1 MTDQIQEPDIEAK
14 QNFAR
19 EAAAMI
25 PVDRGVVRPQDFSQM
40 ADRAKFMATS
50 KEAIPAHMRGN
61 VGMCIAIHEMAGDW
75 GFRPYGVANL
85 SYVVNNKLGFESQLM
100 IAVINKHGGLTQRLR
115 PSYEG
120 TGENMICIVRGQFN
134 GEVDPC
140 EYRSPPIGTIKP
152 KNSPLWLIDPQRQLF
167 YYSAR
172 GFIRMFCP
180 QIMLG
185 IFGYDELQD
194 NPHIGADN
202 AKDVT
207 DAAVQLHERLSTAAR
222 NNNGEGFRPGVV
234 DEALNG
240 KTPLPSPESPPEA
253 KPTASQAATE
263 QSGQPATR
271 RKRRTKA
278 EMEAARAATGEI
290 SNDASVPQESEVMPH
305 SGPHQAETPHDTPP
319 PSEPD
324 IQAGAPTT
332 VESYTEYARVWISE
346 AVDPKAALKKWAAEN
361 DLRNDL
367 AVPVDQR
374 IILREQIASKFER
387 PS

>member
-1 MTDQIQEPDIEAK
+1 
-14 QNFAR
+14 
-19 EAAAMI
+19 
-25 PVDRGVVRPQDFSQM
+25 
-40 ADRAKFMATS
+40 
-50 KEAIPAHMRGN
+50 
-61 VGMCIAIHEMAGDW
+61 
-75 GFRPYGVANL
+75 
-85 SYVVNNKLGFESQLM
+85 
-100 IAVINKHGGLTQRLR
+100 
-115 PSYEG
+115 
-120 TGENMICIVRGQFN
+120 
-134 GEVDPC
+134 
-140 EYRSPPIGTIKP
+140 
-152 KNSPLWLIDPQRQLF
+152 
-167 YYSAR
+167 
-172 GFIRMFCP
+172 
-180 QIMLG
+180 
-185 IFGYDELQD
+185 
-194 NPHIGADN
+194 ADN

-290 SNDASVPQESEVMPH
+290 SNDASVPQAESDYRPVLGHGEI
-305 SGPHQAETPHDTPP
+305 SESP

-332 VESYTEYARVWISE
+332 AESYTEYARVWISE